1 MCKGPVAEG
10 NMNGYHNSKVS
21 VAGVQKASGEH
32 GEEIQEMQ
40 EIRTGTSDY
49 ARLIVWVQ
57 EFCFY
62 L

>member
-1 MCKGPVAEG
+1 
-10 NMNGYHNSKVS
+10 MNGYHNSKVS

-40 EIRTGTSDY
+40 EMRTGTSDY